1 MTIPRESAW
10 GYREDVTARFKAQ
23 TGIVQMRLPAFDLDL
38 MGQLVGGRAPVD
50 YTIASRVLVT
60 WEDPQPGE
68 VYMPFWAAM
77 EMHAGSGP
85 AATHFRRRVAP
96 YGDVMHVAAA
106 RSRAWLE
113 ILSINVP
120 GITVPVKSVI
130 VEVDVSPGRPSP
142 YVWSEPVS
150 GDSEP
155 DWAYWDYPGDR
166 WLEIPPFARE
176 LNIMPANAY
185 TEYVVNGS
193 GRWHAVAYQIPG
205 HVLFAR
211 TLAGRY
217 SAGVQ
222 PFGPP
227 SGAWSNFTI
236 DDLDQPLSGQERH
249 WTPIPTDAR
258 CLKVRLPIPHGMPP
272 EIPMPDPVVVF
283 WRGYR

>member
-10 GYREDVTARFKAQ
+10 GYREDVTHRVRGAS
-23 TGIVQMRLPAFDLDL
+23 GIVQLRLPAFDLDL
-38 MGQLVGGRAPVD
+38 MGQLTGGRAPVD
-50 YTIASRVLVT
+50 YTIASRVIVE

-68 VYMPFWAAM
+68 VYMPFWSSM

-85 AATHFRRRVAP
+85 AATKFRRRVAP

-113 ILSINVP
+113 LLSINVP

-142 YVWSEPVS
+142 YVWSEPVA

-155 DWAYWDYPGDR
+155 DWLYWEYPGAG

-176 LNIMPANAY
+176 VNLMPAHAW
-185 TEYVVNGS
+185 TWWDEGP
-193 GRWHAVAYQIPG
+193 GRWHAQAYQIPG

-211 TLAGRY
+211 DLAGRF

-222 PFGPP
+222 PIGPAA
-227 SGAWSNFTI
+227 GELSNFTMF
-236 DDLDQPLSGQERH
+236 DLDQPLAGQERH
-249 WTPIPTDAR
+249 WIPIPTDAR
-258 CLKVRLPIPHGMPP
+258 CLKVRLPIPT
-272 EIPMPDPVVVF
+272 EIVMPDPVVVF